1 MGFGLEQLGTP
12 LLSRHSGPD
21 IVGFDRDVMC
31 RLCQLSGREETP
43 YHLATECLAA
53 WRTRYDHLGGY
64 SFESEDTLR
73 WDPSDLL
80 QFFKHFDLE
89 NKPN

>member
-1 MGFGLEQLGTP
+1 MKYSLNDPEDNHIGCY
-12 LLSRHSGPD
+12 
-21 IVGFDRDVMC
+21 DREVTC
-31 RLCQLSGREETP
+31 RLCQLNGKEETP
-43 YHLATECLAA
+43 YHLAKECLRV
-53 WRTRYDHLGGY
+53 WSTRRDLLGGY
-64 SFESEDTLR
+64 SFESEDTLC